1 MRRLL
6 TGYALW
12 YNRKYHRRG
21 HLFQDRYK
29 SIVCEEEA
37 YLLELVRYIHLNPLR
52 ARIVKSI
59 EGLDRYPWT
68 GHGVLVGRSKND
80 WQERQYILR
89 QFGEARAKA
98 VRAYRKFIEEG
109 KDQGRRDDLVGGRR
123 GRSMGGWSQVLSLR
137 GEKKEVEH
145 DGRILGGE
153 DFVAQILKEADKRL
167 TRQLKLGGR
176 KKPIDEIMK
185 KLCKEG
191 GIDEEEL
198 RSGGKRRKVSQVRAK
213 ISFQLSHGMGI
224 PFAEIAR
231 HVGVCTSAVA
241 KAVES
246 FSAER

>member
-1 MRRLL
+1 
-6 TGYALW
+6 
-12 YNRKYHRRG
+12 
-21 HLFQDRYK
+21 
-29 SIVCEEEA
+29 
-37 YLLELVRYIHLNPLR
+37 LELVRYIHLNPLR
-52 ARIVKSI
+52 AGIVKNI
-59 EGLDRYPWT
+59 EQLDRYPWS
-68 GHGVLVGRSKND
+68 GHGVLVGRGKND
-80 WQERQYILR
+80 WQERDYILR

-98 VRAYRKFIEEG
+98 ARAYRKFIEEG
-109 KDQGRRDDLVGGRR
+109 KDQGRRDELVGGGR

-137 GEKKEVEH
+137 GEKREVEH

-167 TRQLKLGGR
+167 TRQLQWAGK
-176 KKPIDEIMK
+176 KKPINEIMK

-213 ISFQLSHGMGI
+213 ICFQLSHGMGI

-246 FSAER
+246 FSADR